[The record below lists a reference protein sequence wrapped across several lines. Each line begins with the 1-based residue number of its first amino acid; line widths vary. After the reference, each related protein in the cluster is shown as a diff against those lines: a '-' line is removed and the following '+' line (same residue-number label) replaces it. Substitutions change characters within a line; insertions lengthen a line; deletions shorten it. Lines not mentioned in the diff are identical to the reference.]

1 LKTLGLQWIIRV
13 FPIYLKWKNMKDK
26 DINTN
31 NKIKSELEKA
41 ESMASF
47 KRIYQINRKEK
58 KKFYNK

>member
-1 LKTLGLQWIIRV
+1 
-13 FPIYLKWKNMKDK
+13 MKDK